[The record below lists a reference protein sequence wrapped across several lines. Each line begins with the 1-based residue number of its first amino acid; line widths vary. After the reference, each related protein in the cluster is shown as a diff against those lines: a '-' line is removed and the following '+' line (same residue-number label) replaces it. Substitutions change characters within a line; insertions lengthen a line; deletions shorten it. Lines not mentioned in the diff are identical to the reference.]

1 MHMTMQR
8 EIARGLVKASAALAV
23 VFALAAPAEGQE
35 GGLVLD
41 ADKPAREAPAI
52 EVAAEGVSDG
62 AEGRGLIIGEDEGAW
77 QLFRKGGIVMPAI
90 LIASIVAFAF
100 AIERGVALRGSIQTP
115 HGLPDELF
123 TRMTRGGMGAAVSL
137 VEGREGV
144 LARVLSAALGRVSD
158 GRAGMEE
165 AAAAESYRALY
176 ALRRNI
182 RPVGIVANAA
192 PLMGLLGTVL
202 GMIQAFDSV
211 SGGGLGSGEEL
222 ARGIAKAL
230 LTTGAGLIV
239 AIPALLVYH
248 YLRWRSEDLSRRAE
262 AEAAAFIDRAAKTK
276 STKSA
281 RPAKPGT
288 PPALEQT
295 EKLAEKLA
303 EKLVEKREPRD
314 GANG

>member
-1 MHMTMQR
+1 MR
-8 EIARGLVKASAALAV
+8 ALAALAMALV
-23 VFALAAPAEGQE
+23 LAASASGRE

-41 ADKPAREAPAI
+41 AEEPGREEP
-52 EVAAEGVSDG
+52 AAEAGAGVAPEPADSG
-62 AEGRGLIIGEDEGAW
+62 SGLIMREDEGAW
-77 QLFRKGGIVMPAI
+77 QLFWKGGIVMPAI
-90 LIASIVAFAF
+90 LIASIVALAF
-100 AIERGVALRGSIQTP
+100 AIERGVAFRGSIQTP
-115 HGLPDELF
+115 PGLPDELF
-123 TRMTRGGMGAAVSL
+123 TRMTRGGMGAAVAL

-144 LARVLSAALGRVSD
+144 LARVLAAALGRVSD

-176 ALRRNI
+176 DLRRNV
-182 RPVGIVANAA
+182 RPVGIVASVA

-211 SGGGLGSGEEL
+211 SGGGLGRGEDL

-248 YLRWRSEDLSRRAE
+248 YLRWRAEDLSRRAE

-276 STKSA
+276 PTK
-281 RPAKPGT
+281 PAKPTNPTKLAT
-288 PPALEQT
+288 PPAAAAQT
-295 EKLAEKLA
+295 R
-303 EKLVEKREPRD
+303 KRENPD
-314 GANG
+314 GADS